1 MPDFSIHDVK
11 VVCEI
16 YSEEKVNNLLR
27 NGWVLLSVGFNTED
41 NVTNK
46 VYILGATDAEKEAPV
61 TPRLNKL
68 REE

>member
-1 MPDFSIHDVK
+1 MSDFSIHDVK

-46 VYILGATDAEKEAPV
+46 VYILGATDAEKEVPV